1 MSNIVKKRKLLRDKI
16 TKYLSNDKSNF
27 EDFKSYLID
36 NDFIL
41 SEINNEKFDIL
52 TFTIENIKY
61 ENESTY
67 SLIKFIYDEF
77 EYKNINYTIVI
88 KDIPKTPLFSAI
100 VRDKLNIADY
110 LISLKAKIYYINSKN
125 LNIFEYINEYYLE
138 KKVNGRIINFIFN
151 KLNKIENDKNKK
163 AFIIEMCLNV
173 KYSIFKLIPNFV
185 EKKKFNMLKNIFQCY
200 SINNFNEYTS
210 HKCLIDLLM
219 AYKKKTPLSDEKILT
234 YSDQI
239 PIYFEISPI
248 SYEKVIETLDENTI
262 IKNKL
267 KYNKTVN
274 YKMLKFLL
282 SYEINKNQAILIK
295 INRTSIYEAIITDN
309 RYNLKLDKKLNI
321 FKELLEIDSDFNHYE
336 IFEKNLNLLKYS
348 NKYFLITIIMNIIKE
363 NKILISKIKFYEIII
378 EYIKISNLLGI
389 EEIMKSLL
397 FFENVVLS
405 EDKVNDIIIKLIEY
419 FYKDEKNQNL
429 KSFYRILNILFE
441 SRTFNS
447 NIDFENII
455 KECIKKK
462 KIYLINKII
471 ISMKKYLAKEIIKN
485 IDFGKI
491 LLELIKNPDITYD
504 VFQNFWVLIFHS
516 KEINLSQFNFDEI
529 IINAL
534 GNNIIGKKIIQGIL
548 ANLINFDQ
556 NNYLVSIEC
565 TIMNLY
571 EKNKINENYFK
582 IITGIL
588 KINKNKN
595 ENKNLSQCINKK
607 GKTNVVN
614 KFNNLKVKDNSL
626 NIYKINTEISSNK
639 QLDINN
645 NNNNNNNKNYNRNNN
660 NINSNNNNSINYNN
674 NNTYNNYNNNINN
687 TIQHNFEIYDNTIDN
702 NILNKKNNNKPINI
716 LNKTDIENREKV
728 IFSYK
733 STDLKIELKNE
744 NRTIIDLTNE
754 DNNTKD
760 LTTENTKTINL
771 SNESDNIIDLTKE
784 DKYIIDLTDENSI
797 NKYELT
803 NKNNSMNNSNCIN
816 DSFKNIKSNNEN
828 KINSTF
834 CFKYRDPY
842 LNELHNNKKSSNEN
856 KLNKRFCFHYR
867 NIHLNESDGNNNN
880 YNNNSIDNIKNIN
893 TNTNTKSNNNSNNN
907 YDNNLTKISDFNN
920 NLNGI
925 KQSNDFNDISN
936 KIKKTKINTC
946 HGNISLND
954 ESKNNKYKYFSK
966 EVSLNKFNE
975 GTRENLNLL
984 FIKSIKNKDIDLL
997 KKLLKN
1003 DKLKNI
1009 EINNKIGNEYPLVI
1023 AFNNCISGNN
1033 NGVYEKIYNDL
1044 NYYNYKEKEIAI
1056 FKTLLEYGADL
1067 NIKINNKNTILE
1079 ESMEKNLHLI
1089 NKVIFDFLI
1098 KENKREEREK
1108 EKTFNMKKLE
1118 KRKDRNRYNNYIQ
1131 KEEPYYRKHNKN
1143 IFTNKKYILNN
1154 KYEKESIDLLNKNNI
1169 KRHNYT
1175 NDKMVIHQRK
1185 RNREVSEEIYNEKA
1199 KKYKYDKIIKNR
1211 TLKYIENKF
1220 TPLVSDYLFKKNFD
1234 IKKWIDSD
1242 NVNGEDNYD
1251 YTIIYYAL
1259 LKEDREAIKY
1269 IIKIGSNNMIS
1280 TSIFK
1285 HQTIIHVSVFLG
1297 LKDIFLDIIQGGQK
1311 ILETVN
1317 HEEDN
1322 TGLFKSIVLNDHF
1335 SLYDKKK
1342 VINDLCSYIE
1352 INKIKIYRNPLVN
1365 LMNMKS
1371 EDNACKLASFLLKK
1385 TNLKVDNT
1393 FKDIFK
1399 NSLEFAIEYNLY
1411 NFVKLL
1417 LKKTFRRNYH
1427 NFYKALK
1434 SAIVKAIKVKNI
1446 KILEL
1451 LLGEF
1456 KGNINWFNSLG
1467 ECPIKLAVDS
1477 NDLNMVK
1484 LLVERKCNIEDKI
1497 IYSRKY
1503 SILYYSLTKNDSN
1516 VDIIKYFIS
1525 LEAKMNIENENEFEK
1540 LFRRLDNTGKISLL
1554 KYFVNCKEKEFM
1566 EKFLKYTITFNRLD
1580 ILKIL
1585 FENNFNPEQKI
1596 EKRTLWK
1603 FARNLNNS
1611 KLFLYLKRKRQEFVL
1626 KNRKNKEL
1634 RRKKRRLRKKKKQA
1648 KKKLNS
1654 LNLKENKLIK

>member
-1 MSNIVKKRKLLRDKI
+1 MSNIVKKRKLLRNKI
-16 TKYLSNDKSNF
+16 TKYLFNDKSNF

-151 KLNKIENDKNKK
+151 KLNKIENDKNEKS
-163 AFIIEMCLNV
+163 FIIEMCLNV

-185 EKKKFNMLKNIFQCY
+185 EKKKFNILKNIFQCY
-200 SINNFNEYTS
+200 SINNFNKYTS

-219 AYKKKTPLSDEKILT
+219 AYKKRTPLSDEKILT

-239 PIYFEISPI
+239 PIYFEISPD
-248 SYEKVIETLDENTI
+248 SYEKVIENLDKNTI

-274 YKMLKFLL
+274 YEMLKFLL

-295 INRTSIYEAIITDN
+295 INRPSIYEAIITDN

-321 FKELLEIDSDFNHYE
+321 FKEFLEIDSDFNHYE
-336 IFEKNLNLLKYS
+336 IFEKNLRLLKYS

-378 EYIKISNLLGI
+378 KYIKISNLLGI

-405 EDKVNDIIIKLIEY
+405 EDKVNDIIINLIKY

-441 SRTFNS
+441 NRTFNS

-455 KECIKKK
+455 K
-462 KIYLINKII
+462 YLP
-471 ISMKKYLAKEIIKN
+471 KEIIKN

-516 KEINLSQFNFDEI
+516 KEINLGQFNFDEI

-565 TIMNLY
+565 TIMNL
-571 EKNKINENYFK
+571 I
-582 IITGIL
+582 
-588 KINKNKN
+588 
-595 ENKNLSQCINKK
+595 
-607 GKTNVVN
+607 
-614 KFNNLKVKDNSL
+614 
-626 NIYKINTEISSNK
+626 
-639 QLDINN
+639 
-645 NNNNNNNKNYNRNNN
+645 
-660 NINSNNNNSINYNN
+660 
-674 NNTYNNYNNNINN
+674 
-687 TIQHNFEIYDNTIDN
+687 
-702 NILNKKNNNKPINI
+702 
-716 LNKTDIENREKV
+716 
-728 IFSYK
+728 
-733 STDLKIELKNE
+733 
-744 NRTIIDLTNE
+744 IIDLTNE

-784 DKYIIDLTDENSI
+784 DKCIIDLTDENSI
-797 NKYELT
+797 KEYELT

-828 KINSTF
+828 KIN
-834 CFKYRDPY
+834 K
-842 LNELHNNKKSSNEN
+842 
-856 KLNKRFCFHYR
+856 
-867 NIHLNESDGNNNN
+867 
-880 YNNNSIDNIKNIN
+880 
-893 TNTNTKSNNNSNNN
+893 
-907 YDNNLTKISDFNN
+907 
-920 NLNGI
+920 
-925 KQSNDFNDISN
+925 
-936 KIKKTKINTC
+936 
-946 HGNISLND
+946 
-954 ESKNNKYKYFSK
+954 
-966 EVSLNKFNE
+966 
-975 GTRENLNLL
+975 
-984 FIKSIKNKDIDLL
+984 
-997 KKLLKN
+997 
-1003 DKLKNI
+1003 
-1009 EINNKIGNEYPLVI
+1009 INNKIGNEYPLEI

-1033 NGVYEKIYNDL
+1033 NGVYKKIYNDL

-1118 KRKDRNRYNNYIQ
+1118 KRKDRNKYNNYIQ
-1131 KEEPYYRKHNKN
+1131 KEEPNYRKHNKN

-1169 KRHNYT
+1169 KRHNYK
-1175 NDKMVIHQRK
+1175 NDRIVIHQRK
-1185 RNREVSEEIYNEKA
+1185 RNREASEESYNEKA

-1220 TPLVSDYLFKKNFD
+1220 TPLVSDYLFKKDFD
-1234 IKKWIDSD
+1234 IKKFIDSD
-1242 NVNGEDNYD
+1242 NVNREDNYD

-1285 HQTIIHVSVFLG
+1285 HQTIIHVSIFLG
-1297 LKDIFLDIIQGGQK
+1297 LKDIFHDIIHRGQK

-1335 SLYDKKK
+1335 SLYDKID

-1371 EDNACKLASFLLKK
+1371 EDNACTLASFLLKK
-1385 TNLKVDNT
+1385 TNLKVDNP

-1411 NFVKLL
+1411 NFVELL
-1417 LKKTFRRNYH
+1417 LRKTFRRNYH

-1451 LLGEF
+1451 LLDKF

-1484 LLVERKCNIEDKI
+1484 LLADRKCNIEDKI
-1497 IYSRKY
+1497 VYSRKY
-1503 SILYYSLTKNDSN
+1503 SILHYSLTKNDSN
-1516 VDIIKYFIS
+1516 EDIIKYFIN
-1525 LEAKMNIENENEFEK
+1525 LEAKMNIENENEFKK

-1566 EKFLKYTITFNRLD
+1566 EKFLEYTITFNRLD

-1596 EKRTLWK
+1596 EKLTLWK

-1648 KKKLNS
+1648 KKK
-1654 LNLKENKLIK
+1654 IK

>member
-61 ENESTY
+61 ENESAY

-185 EKKKFNMLKNIFQCY
+185 KKKKFNILKNIFQCY

-389 EEIMKSLL
+389 EEILKSLL

-405 EDKVNDIIIKLIEY
+405 EDKVNDIIINLIEY

-429 KSFYRILNILFE
+429 KSFYLILNILFE
-441 SRTFNS
+441 NRTFNS

-455 KECIKKK
+455 K
-462 KIYLINKII
+462 YLP
-471 ISMKKYLAKEIIKN
+471 KEIIKN

-565 TIMNLY
+565 TIMNL
-571 EKNKINENYFK
+571 
-582 IITGIL
+582 
-588 KINKNKN
+588 
-595 ENKNLSQCINKK
+595 
-607 GKTNVVN
+607 
-614 KFNNLKVKDNSL
+614 
-626 NIYKINTEISSNK
+626 
-639 QLDINN
+639 
-645 NNNNNNNKNYNRNNN
+645 
-660 NINSNNNNSINYNN
+660 
-674 NNTYNNYNNNINN
+674 
-687 TIQHNFEIYDNTIDN
+687 
-702 NILNKKNNNKPINI
+702 
-716 LNKTDIENREKV
+716 
-728 IFSYK
+728 
-733 STDLKIELKNE
+733 
-744 NRTIIDLTNE
+744 TIIDLTNE

-828 KINSTF
+828 KIN
-834 CFKYRDPY
+834 K
-842 LNELHNNKKSSNEN
+842 
-856 KLNKRFCFHYR
+856 
-867 NIHLNESDGNNNN
+867 
-880 YNNNSIDNIKNIN
+880 
-893 TNTNTKSNNNSNNN
+893 
-907 YDNNLTKISDFNN
+907 
-920 NLNGI
+920 
-925 KQSNDFNDISN
+925 
-936 KIKKTKINTC
+936 
-946 HGNISLND
+946 
-954 ESKNNKYKYFSK
+954 
-966 EVSLNKFNE
+966 
-975 GTRENLNLL
+975 
-984 FIKSIKNKDIDLL
+984 
-997 KKLLKN
+997 
-1003 DKLKNI
+1003 
-1009 EINNKIGNEYPLVI
+1009 INNKIGNEYPLVI

-1118 KRKDRNRYNNYIQ
+1118 KRKDRNKYNNYIQ

-1399 NSLEFAIEYNLY
+1399 N
-1411 NFVKLL
+1411 
-1417 LKKTFRRNYH
+1417 
-1427 NFYKALK
+1427 
-1434 SAIVKAIKVKNI
+1434 
-1446 KILEL
+1446 
-1451 LLGEF
+1451 
-1456 KGNINWFNSLG
+1456 
-1467 ECPIKLAVDS
+1467 
-1477 NDLNMVK
+1477 
-1484 LLVERKCNIEDKI
+1484 
-1497 IYSRKY
+1497 
-1503 SILYYSLTKNDSN
+1503 
-1516 VDIIKYFIS
+1516 
-1525 LEAKMNIENENEFEK
+1525 
-1540 LFRRLDNTGKISLL
+1540 
-1554 KYFVNCKEKEFM
+1554 
-1566 EKFLKYTITFNRLD
+1566 
-1580 ILKIL
+1580 
-1585 FENNFNPEQKI
+1585 
-1596 EKRTLWK
+1596 
-1603 FARNLNNS
+1603 
-1611 KLFLYLKRKRQEFVL
+1611 
-1626 KNRKNKEL
+1626 
-1634 RRKKRRLRKKKKQA
+1634 
-1648 KKKLNS
+1648 
-1654 LNLKENKLIK
+1654 

>member
-61 ENESTY
+61 ENEFTY
-67 SLIKFIYDEF
+67 SLIKFIYDGF

-110 LISLKAKIYYINSKN
+110 LISLNAKIYYINSKN

-151 KLNKIENDKNKK
+151 KLNKIENDKNEKS
-163 AFIIEMCLNV
+163 FIIEMCLNV

-200 SINNFNEYTS
+200 SINNFNKYTR

-219 AYKKKTPLSDEKILT
+219 AYKKRTPLSDEKILT

-239 PIYFEISPI
+239 PIYFEISPD
-248 SYEKVIETLDENTI
+248 SYEKVIENLDKNTI

-274 YKMLKFLL
+274 YEMLKFLL

-295 INRTSIYEAIITDN
+295 INRPSIYEAIITDN

-321 FKELLEIDSDFNHYE
+321 FKEFLEIDSDFNHYE
-336 IFEKNLNLLKYS
+336 IFEKNLNLLIYS

-378 EYIKISNLLGI
+378 KYIKISNLLGI
-389 EEIMKSLL
+389 EEILKSLL

-565 TIMNLY
+565 TIMNL
-571 EKNKINENYFK
+571 
-582 IITGIL
+582 
-588 KINKNKN
+588 
-595 ENKNLSQCINKK
+595 
-607 GKTNVVN
+607 
-614 KFNNLKVKDNSL
+614 
-626 NIYKINTEISSNK
+626 
-639 QLDINN
+639 
-645 NNNNNNNKNYNRNNN
+645 
-660 NINSNNNNSINYNN
+660 
-674 NNTYNNYNNNINN
+674 
-687 TIQHNFEIYDNTIDN
+687 
-702 NILNKKNNNKPINI
+702 
-716 LNKTDIENREKV
+716 
-728 IFSYK
+728 
-733 STDLKIELKNE
+733 
-744 NRTIIDLTNE
+744 TIIDLTNE

-828 KINSTF
+828 KIN
-834 CFKYRDPY
+834 K
-842 LNELHNNKKSSNEN
+842 
-856 KLNKRFCFHYR
+856 
-867 NIHLNESDGNNNN
+867 
-880 YNNNSIDNIKNIN
+880 
-893 TNTNTKSNNNSNNN
+893 
-907 YDNNLTKISDFNN
+907 
-920 NLNGI
+920 
-925 KQSNDFNDISN
+925 
-936 KIKKTKINTC
+936 
-946 HGNISLND
+946 
-954 ESKNNKYKYFSK
+954 
-966 EVSLNKFNE
+966 
-975 GTRENLNLL
+975 
-984 FIKSIKNKDIDLL
+984 
-997 KKLLKN
+997 
-1003 DKLKNI
+1003 
-1009 EINNKIGNEYPLVI
+1009 INNKIGNEYPLVI

-1044 NYYNYKEKEIAI
+1044 NCYNYKEKEIAI

-1175 NDKMVIHQRK
+1175 NDRMVIHQRK
-1185 RNREVSEEIYNEKA
+1185 RNREASEEIYNEKA

-1242 NVNGEDNYD
+1242 NVNREDNYD

-1285 HQTIIHVSVFLG
+1285 HQTIIHVSIFLG
-1297 LKDIFLDIIQGGQK
+1297 LKDIFLDIIHRGQK
-1311 ILETVN
+1311 IPETVN

>member
-1 MSNIVKKRKLLRDKI
+1 MFNIVKRRKLLRNKI
-16 TKYLSNDKSNF
+16 TKYLSSDKSNID
-27 EDFKSYLID
+27 DFKSYLID

-41 SEINNEKFDIL
+41 SEINNENFDIL

-67 SLIKFIYDEF
+67 LLIKFIYNEF

-110 LISLKAKIYYINSKN
+110 LISLNAKIYYINSKN

-151 KLNKIENDKNKK
+151 KLNKIENDKNEKS
-163 AFIIEMCLNV
+163 FIIEMCLNV

-185 EKKKFNMLKNIFQCY
+185 EKKKFNILKNIFQCY

-248 SYEKVIETLDENTI
+248 SYGKVIKTLDENTI

-295 INRTSIYEAIITDN
+295 INRPSIYEAIITDN

-321 FKELLEIDSDFNHYE
+321 FKEFLEIDSDFNHYE

-348 NKYFLITIIMNIIKE
+348 NKYFLITIIMNIIKK

-378 EYIKISNLLGI
+378 KYIEISNLLGI

-405 EDKVNDIIIKLIEY
+405 EDKVNDIIINLIKY

-441 SRTFNS
+441 NRTFNS

-455 KECIKKK
+455 K
-462 KIYLINKII
+462 YLP
-471 ISMKKYLAKEIIKN
+471 KEIIKN
-485 IDFGKI
+485 IDFRKI
-491 LLELIKNPDITYD
+491 LLELITNPDITYD

-516 KEINLSQFNFDEI
+516 KEINLGQFNFDEI
-529 IINAL
+529 IINAI
-534 GNNIIGKKIIQGIL
+534 GNNIIGKKIIQGVL

-556 NNYLVSIEC
+556 NNYLLSIEC
-565 TIMNLY
+565 TITNL
-571 EKNKINENYFK
+571 
-582 IITGIL
+582 
-588 KINKNKN
+588 
-595 ENKNLSQCINKK
+595 
-607 GKTNVVN
+607 
-614 KFNNLKVKDNSL
+614 
-626 NIYKINTEISSNK
+626 
-639 QLDINN
+639 
-645 NNNNNNNKNYNRNNN
+645 
-660 NINSNNNNSINYNN
+660 
-674 NNTYNNYNNNINN
+674 
-687 TIQHNFEIYDNTIDN
+687 
-702 NILNKKNNNKPINI
+702 
-716 LNKTDIENREKV
+716 
-728 IFSYK
+728 
-733 STDLKIELKNE
+733 
-744 NRTIIDLTNE
+744 TIIDLTND

-760 LTTENTKTINL
+760 LNTENNKTTNL
-771 SNESDNIIDLTKE
+771 SNESNNIIDLTKE
-784 DKYIIDLTDENSI
+784 DKGIIDLTDENSI
-797 NKYELT
+797 KEYELT

-816 DSFKNIKSNNEN
+816 DSFKNIK
-828 KINSTF
+828 K
-834 CFKYRDPY
+834 
-842 LNELHNNKKSSNEN
+842 
-856 KLNKRFCFHYR
+856 
-867 NIHLNESDGNNNN
+867 
-880 YNNNSIDNIKNIN
+880 
-893 TNTNTKSNNNSNNN
+893 
-907 YDNNLTKISDFNN
+907 
-920 NLNGI
+920 
-925 KQSNDFNDISN
+925 
-936 KIKKTKINTC
+936 
-946 HGNISLND
+946 
-954 ESKNNKYKYFSK
+954 
-966 EVSLNKFNE
+966 
-975 GTRENLNLL
+975 
-984 FIKSIKNKDIDLL
+984 
-997 KKLLKN
+997 
-1003 DKLKNI
+1003 
-1009 EINNKIGNEYPLVI
+1009 INNKIGNEYPLEI

-1108 EKTFNMKKLE
+1108 EKTFNMKKLG
-1118 KRKDRNRYNNYIQ
+1118 KRKDRNKYNNYIQ
-1131 KEEPYYRKHNKN
+1131 KEEPDYRKHNKN

-1169 KRHNYT
+1169 KRHNYK
-1175 NDKMVIHQRK
+1175 NDRIVIHQRK
-1185 RNREVSEEIYNEKA
+1185 RNRETSEEIYNEKV

-1220 TPLVSDYLFKKNFD
+1220 TPLVSDYLFKKDFD
-1234 IKKWIDSD
+1234 IKKLIDSD
-1242 NVNGEDNYD
+1242 NVNREDNYD

-1285 HQTIIHVSVFLG
+1285 HQTIIHVSIFLG
-1297 LKDIFLDIIQGGQK
+1297 LKDIFHDIIHQGQK

-1335 SLYDKKK
+1335 SLYDKID

-1371 EDNACKLASFLLKK
+1371 EDNACTLASFLLKK
-1385 TNLKVDNT
+1385 TNLKVDNP
-1393 FKDIFK
+1393 FKDIYK

-1411 NFVKLL
+1411 NFVELL
-1417 LKKTFRRNYH
+1417 LRKTFRRNYH

-1484 LLVERKCNIEDKI
+1484 LLADRKCNIEDKI
-1497 IYSRKY
+1497 VYSRKY
-1503 SILYYSLTKNDSN
+1503 SILHYSLTKNDSN
-1516 VDIIKYFIS
+1516 EDIIKYFIN
-1525 LEAKMNIENENEFEK
+1525 LEAKMNIENENEFKK

-1566 EKFLKYTITFNRLD
+1566 EKFLEYTITFNRLD

-1596 EKRTLWK
+1596 EKVTLWK

-1648 KKKLNS
+1648 KKK
-1654 LNLKENKLIK
+1654 IK